1 VELQEG
7 DSAMSINTLK
17 FPVAAA
23 LAYAATLG
31 LTACSNSED
40 SSPSGSSAKETAISV
55 EVLGKTV
62 GDTLVFDMMDS
73 TYDFKIEAD
82 GKWRIEDRTRFVQSI
97 SQDSGE
103 GNATIQMRLA
113 RNYLDRR
120 HVGRLR
126 IVFPEDTSQ
135 NKTMTIVQKY
145 KGDYDDNADVDVAND
160 IYVVGF
166 GYNAITGG
174 YANIESIEA
183 EIFDTEELIKKKS
196 ITYGSNKF
204 SYNTTSIT
212 GSTISDIS
220 FNLATTANVEGSVA
234 GFSAEMKSSFDMSK
248 AKKNNY
254 EYALTYINYETQTVK
269 TTKALKELRKKKNM
283 NVFAYYAINGLVD
296 EDSEE
301 PDYPSTNEGF
311 RELISDFGSHVV
323 MEARLGG
330 RIRQAMTADVSKITS
345 SYDMNVFAKA
355 AYKGFVD
362 ADASVD
368 TKMKQ
373 SFEENRSSLDIR
385 VDILGGDKK
394 LASKLTSKEVDPESV
409 EKWKKSVTDGTDA
422 ALIGFSNKGLKPL
435 YELID
440 ESLGPEAK
448 ERKQKLKAYMESK
461 QFASDFELGYDC
473 GTVTEI
479 DVPKIED
486 NDTNTLIKD
495 IFLNGQLV
503 AKATLEFV
511 PLLNIKEKVRVVYP
525 VINNKVRFNLGFYIG
540 DKDHKPARVSWDGTD
555 VSIVEYENMDF
566 GAAKKL
572 YIRGASVTS
581 VPPEGTEPHAGTV
594 EDSYL
599 KSTIFVKAKEPQYYG
614 FSPETDGKDVN
625 HNYPLVKIFNH
636 IWLRENYASTLGRS
650 GQSYV
655 AVPGYLS
662 FNWGMAYDS
671 DVGAAIDVIYSGRK
685 LDPFVPSGWKLPS
698 KEDFLEIEKALTT
711 NGVTNVGTAMVSKG
725 LCDSNED
732 GCGLVGFA
740 LRAEDY
746 GFLVTNSKSY
756 VKMRKSGT
764 AFEYES
770 APEAYDVSGQI
781 RFYQE

>member
-1 VELQEG
+1 
-7 DSAMSINTLK
+7 MSINTLK

-135 NKTMTIVQKY
+135 NKTITIVQKY

-166 GYNAITGG
+166 GYDAITGG

-220 FNLATTANVEGSVA
+220 FSLATTANVEGGVA

-269 TTKALKELRKKKNM
+269 TTKTLKELRKKKNM

-394 LASKLTSKEVDPESV
+394 LASKLTSKDVDPESV

-599 KSTIFVKAKEPQYYG
+599 KSTIFVKTKKSQNG

-650 GQSYV
+650 GESYV
-655 AVPGYLS
+655 AIPGGYLS

-671 DVGAAIDVIYSGRK
+671 DVGAAIGVIYSGKK
-685 LDPFVPSGWKLPS
+685 LAPFVPSGWQPPS

-711 NGVTNVGTAMVSKG
+711 NGVTNVGAAMMSKG

-740 LRAEDY
+740 IRAEEDA
-746 GFLVTNSKSY
+746 FLVTNSKSY

-770 APEAYDVSGQI
+770 APEASDVGGQI

>member
-1 VELQEG
+1 
-7 DSAMSINTLK
+7 MSINTLK
-17 FPVAAA
+17 FSVAVGFAC
-23 LAYAATLG
+23 AATLG

-40 SSPSGSSAKETAISV
+40 SSPNGSSAKETAISV

-135 NKTMTIVQKY
+135 NKTITIVQKY

-204 SYNTTSIT
+204 SYNTTSVT

-220 FNLATTANVEGSVA
+220 FNLATTANVEGGVA
-234 GFSAEMKSSFDMSK
+234 GFSAEIKSSFDMSK

-385 VDILGGDKK
+385 VDVLGGDKE
-394 LASKLTSKEVDPESV
+394 LAPKLTSKDVDPEYV

-440 ESLGPEAK
+440 ESLGDKAT

-555 VSIVEYENMDF
+555 AAIVEYENMDF

-594 EDSYL
+594 EDAYL
-599 KSTIFVKAKEPQYYG
+599 ASKIINKNISA
-614 FSPETDGKDVN
+614 DVD
-625 HNYPLVKIFNH
+625 HNYPLVKIFDH
-636 IWLRENYASTLGRS
+636 VWIRQDYAGSTTRKGFFRQPGS
-650 GQSYV
+650 GEVIGSSVAPMWRKYDATEVEEYV
-655 AVPGYLS
+655 PL
-662 FNWGMAYDS
+662 
-671 DVGAAIDVIYSGRK
+671 
-685 LDPFVPSGWKLPS
+685 GWKIPS
-698 KEDFLEIEKALTT
+698 DTVFKSIENEFKKNGLSNIGKAMLR
-711 NGVTNVGTAMVSKG
+711 KKD
-725 LCDSNED
+725 CDSEKE
-732 GCGLVGFA
+732 CGLLGFSA
-740 LRAEDY
+740 VKWNDSRTRNYY
-746 GFLVTNSKSY
+746 GY
-756 VKMRKSGT
+756 VKPDGKIGSVEIMYDASVLD
-764 AFEYES
+764 YNNDLD
-770 APEAYDVSGQI
+770 EAQLRI
-781 RFYQE
+781 IQE

>member
-1 VELQEG
+1 MNYPQIFKFSVAT
-7 DSAMSINTLK
+7 SALCASAIG
-17 FPVAAA
+17 F
-23 LAYAATLG
+23 
-31 LTACSNSED
+31 TACSNSED
-40 SSPSGSSAKETAISV
+40 SSPSGSSAKGTALSV

-73 TYDFKIEAD
+73 TYDLKIEAD

-204 SYNTTSIT
+204 SYSTTSVS

-220 FNLATTANVEGSVA
+220 FKLATTANVEGGVA

-283 NVFAYYAINGLVD
+283 NVFAYYSINGLVD

-345 SYDMNVFAKA
+345 SYDMNAFAKA

-394 LASKLTSKEVDPESV
+394 LASKLTSKDVDPESV

-555 VSIVEYENMDF
+555 VSIIEYENMDF

-599 KSTIFVKAKEPQYYG
+599 KSTIFVRVKESQNG
-614 FSPETDGKDVN
+614 FRFETDGKDVN

-650 GQSYV
+650 GESYAGV
-655 AVPGYLS
+655 SGYVD
-662 FNWGMAYDS
+662 FERGTAYRS
-671 DVGAAIDVIYSGRK
+671 DVGAAISLIYFDDK
-685 LDPFVPSGWKLPS
+685 LAPFVPSGWQVPS
-698 KEDFLEIEKALTT
+698 KEDFLEIEKALTS

-740 LRAEDY
+740 LRAEEDD
-746 GFLVTNSKSY
+746 FLVTNSKSY
-756 VKMRKSGT
+756 VSMRKSGT

-770 APEAYDVSGQI
+770 APEADGVIGQI

>member
-1 VELQEG
+1 MNYPQIFKFSVAT
-7 DSAMSINTLK
+7 SALCASAIG
-17 FPVAAA
+17 F
-23 LAYAATLG
+23 
-31 LTACSNSED
+31 TACSNSED
-40 SSPSGSSAKETAISV
+40 SSPSGSSSKETALSV

-220 FNLATTANVEGSVA
+220 FSLATTANVEGGVA

-283 NVFAYYAINGLVD
+283 NVFAYYSINGLVD

-362 ADASVD
+362 AEASVD
-368 TKMKQ
+368 TKMEQ

-394 LASKLTSKEVDPESV
+394 LASKLTSKDVDPESV

-555 VSIVEYENMDF
+555 VSIIEYENMDF

-599 KSTIFVKAKEPQYYG
+599 KSTIYVKAKESQYG
-614 FSPETDGKDVN
+614 FRPETDGKDVN

-650 GQSYV
+650 GESYV
-655 AVPGYLS
+655 AIPDYLS
-662 FNWGMAYDS
+662 FNWRTAERS
-671 DVGAAIDVIYSGRK
+671 DVGAAIRVTYSDDK
-685 LDPFVPSGWKLPS
+685 LAPFVPSGWQLPS
-698 KEDFLEIEKALTT
+698 KEDFLEIEKALTS
-711 NGVTNVGTAMVSKG
+711 NGVTNVGTAMVRKG

-740 LRAEDY
+740 LRAEEDD
-746 GFLVTNSKSY
+746 FLVTNSKSY
-756 VKMRKSGT
+756 VSMRKSGT

-770 APEAYDVSGQI
+770 APEADGVIGQI

>member
-1 VELQEG
+1 
-7 DSAMSINTLK
+7 MSINTLK
-17 FPVAAA
+17 FSVAVGFAC
-23 LAYAATLG
+23 AATLG
-31 LTACSNSED
+31 FTACSNSED
-40 SSPSGSSAKETAISV
+40 SSPSGSSAKETALSV

-296 EDSEE
+296 EDSDE

-345 SYDMNVFAKA
+345 SYDMNAFAKA

-394 LASKLTSKEVDPESV
+394 LASKLTSKDVDPESV

-594 EDSYL
+594 EDAYL
-599 KSTIFVKAKEPQYYG
+599 ASKIINKNISADFDY
-614 FSPETDGKDVN
+614 
-625 HNYPLVKIFNH
+625 NYPLVKIFDH
-636 IWLRENYASTLGRS
+636 VWIRQDYASSTTRKGFFRQPGS
-650 GQSYV
+650 GQVVGSNPMWRKYDATEVEEYV
-655 AVPGYLS
+655 PL
-662 FNWGMAYDS
+662 
-671 DVGAAIDVIYSGRK
+671 
-685 LDPFVPSGWKLPS
+685 GWKIPS
-698 KEDFLEIEKALTT
+698 DTVFKSIENEFKKNGLSNIGKAMLR
-711 NGVTNVGTAMVSKG
+711 KKD
-725 LCDSNED
+725 CDSEKE
-732 GCGLVGFA
+732 CGLLGFSA
-740 LRAEDY
+740 VKWNDNRTRNYY
-746 GFLVTNSKSY
+746 GY
-756 VKMRKSGT
+756 VKPDGKIGYVEIM
-764 AFEYES
+764 
-770 APEAYDVSGQI
+770 YDASVLDYNNDRDEVQLRI
-781 RFYQE
+781 IQE

>member
-1 VELQEG
+1 MNYPQIFKFSVAT
-7 DSAMSINTLK
+7 SALCASAIG
-17 FPVAAA
+17 F
-23 LAYAATLG
+23 
-31 LTACSNSED
+31 TACSNSED
-40 SSPSGSSAKETAISV
+40 SSPSGSSSKETALSV

-220 FNLATTANVEGSVA
+220 FSLATTANVEGGVA

-283 NVFAYYAINGLVD
+283 NVFAYYSINGLVD

-385 VDILGGDKK
+385 VDVLGGDKE
-394 LASKLTSKEVDPESV
+394 LASKLTSKDVDPESV

-555 VSIVEYENMDF
+555 VSIIEYENMDF

-599 KSTIFVKAKEPQYYG
+599 KSTIYVKAKESQYG
-614 FSPETDGKDVN
+614 FRPETDGKDVN
-625 HNYPLVKIFNH
+625 HNYPLVKVFNH
-636 IWLRENYASTLGRS
+636 IWLRENYASTLARS
-650 GQSYV
+650 GESY
-655 AVPGYLS
+655 AGSDYLG
-662 FNWGMAYDS
+662 FDWRMAERS
-671 DVGAAIDVIYSGRK
+671 DVGAAIGVTYFGKK
-685 LDPFVPSGWKLPS
+685 LAPFVPSGWQLPS
-698 KEDFLEIEKALTT
+698 KEDFQEIEKALTT

-740 LRAEDY
+740 LRAEEDD
-746 GFLVTNSKSY
+746 FLVTNSKSY
-756 VKMRKSGT
+756 VSMRKSGT

-770 APEAYDVSGQI
+770 APEADGVIGQI

>member
-1 VELQEG
+1 MNYPQIFKFSVAT
-7 DSAMSINTLK
+7 SALCASAIG
-17 FPVAAA
+17 F
-23 LAYAATLG
+23 
-31 LTACSNSED
+31 TACSNSEE
-40 SSPSGSSAKETAISV
+40 SNGSSAMETALSV

-220 FNLATTANVEGSVA
+220 FSLATTANVEGGVA

-283 NVFAYYAINGLVD
+283 NVFAYYSINGLVD

-368 TKMKQ
+368 TKMEQ

-394 LASKLTSKEVDPESV
+394 LASKLTSKDVDPESV

-555 VSIVEYENMDF
+555 VSIIEYENMDF

-599 KSTIFVKAKEPQYYG
+599 ASKMIDSLFR
-614 FSPETDGKDVN
+614 TDLD
-625 HNYPLVKIFNH
+625 HNYPLVKIFDH
-636 IWLRENYASTLGRS
+636 VWIRQDYASSTTRKGFFRQPGS
-650 GQSYV
+650 GQVVGSNPMWRKYDATKVEEYV
-655 AVPGYLS
+655 PL
-662 FNWGMAYDS
+662 
-671 DVGAAIDVIYSGRK
+671 
-685 LDPFVPSGWKLPS
+685 GWKIPS
-698 KEDFLEIEKALTT
+698 DTVFKSIENEFKKNGLSNIGKAMLR
-711 NGVTNVGTAMVSKG
+711 KKD
-725 LCDSNED
+725 CDSEKE
-732 GCGLVGFA
+732 CGLLGFSA
-740 LRAEDY
+740 VKWNDSRSRNYY
-746 GFLVTNSKSY
+746 GY
-756 VKMRKSGT
+756 VKPDGKIGYVEIM
-764 AFEYES
+764 
-770 APEAYDVSGQI
+770 YDASVLDYNNDRDEVQLRI
-781 RFYQE
+781 IQE

>member
-1 VELQEG
+1 
-7 DSAMSINTLK
+7 MSINTLK

-62 GDTLVFDMMDS
+62 GDTLMFDMMDS

-135 NKTMTIVQKY
+135 NKTITIVQKY

-166 GYNAITGG
+166 GYDAITGG

-220 FNLATTANVEGSVA
+220 FSLATTANVEGGVA

-269 TTKALKELRKKKNM
+269 TTKTLKELRKKKNM

-385 VDILGGDKK
+385 VDILGGDKE
-394 LASKLTSKEVDPESV
+394 LAPKLTSKDVDPESV

-555 VSIVEYENMDF
+555 VSIIEYENMDF

-594 EDSYL
+594 EDAYL
-599 KSTIFVKAKEPQYYG
+599 ASKIINKNISADFDY
-614 FSPETDGKDVN
+614 
-625 HNYPLVKIFNH
+625 NYPLVKIFDH
-636 IWLRENYASTLGRS
+636 VWIRQDYASSTTRKGFFRQPGS
-650 GQSYV
+650 GQVVGSSVNPMWRKYDATEVEEYV
-655 AVPGYLS
+655 PL
-662 FNWGMAYDS
+662 
-671 DVGAAIDVIYSGRK
+671 
-685 LDPFVPSGWKLPS
+685 GWKIPS
-698 KEDFLEIEKALTT
+698 DTVFKSIENEFKKSGLSNIGKAMLR
-711 NGVTNVGTAMVSKG
+711 KKD
-725 LCDSNED
+725 CDSEKE
-732 GCGLVGFA
+732 CGLLGFSA
-740 LRAEDY
+740 VKWNDSRSLNFYGYVNPDGKIGSVDIMYDASVLDYNNDWDEVQLR
-746 GFLVTNSKSY
+746 
-756 VKMRKSGT
+756 
-764 AFEYES
+764 
-770 APEAYDVSGQI
+770 I
-781 RFYQE
+781 IQE

>member
-1 VELQEG
+1 MNHSKNHKFSVEL
-7 DSAMSINTLK
+7 TLIC
-17 FPVAAA
+17 A
-23 LAYAATLG
+23 
-31 LTACSNSED
+31 LTAGIVACSD
-40 SSPSGSSAKETAISV
+40 SPSGGNENSIAV

-73 TYDFKIEAD
+73 TYDLKIEAD

-368 TKMKQ
+368 TKMEQ

-394 LASKLTSKEVDPESV
+394 LASKLTSKNVDPESV
-409 EKWKKSVTDGTDA
+409 EKWKKSVTEGTDA
-422 ALIGFSNKGLKPL
+422 ALIGFSDKGLKPL

-440 ESLGPEAK
+440 ESLGAEAK

-503 AKATLEFV
+503 AKAALEFV

-555 VSIVEYENMDF
+555 VSIIEYENMDF

-599 KSTIFVKAKEPQYYG
+599 ASKMVDTF
-614 FSPETDGKDVN
+614 TKDVD
-625 HNYPLVKIFNH
+625 HNYPLVKIFDH
-636 IWLRENYASTLGRS
+636 IWIREDYAGSTTRDGTFRTRGDYDVRRS
-650 GQSYV
+650 PEDGLVWRRYDATEVEKYV
-655 AVPGYLS
+655 PL
-662 FNWGMAYDS
+662 
-671 DVGAAIDVIYSGRK
+671 
-685 LDPFVPSGWKLPS
+685 GWKIPS
-698 KEDFLEIEKALTT
+698 DTVFKSIENEFKKSGLSNIGKAMLR
-711 NGVTNVGTAMVSKG
+711 KKD
-725 LCDSNED
+725 CDSEKE
-732 GCGLVGFA
+732 CGLLGFSA
-740 LRAEDY
+740 AKWVHSDQNFY
-746 GFLVTNSKSY
+746 GTI
-756 VKMRKSGT
+756 KSGDKIGVV
-764 AFEYES
+764 YIK
-770 APEAYDVSGQI
+770 YDASVFDFPYYDPSVVQLRI
-781 RFYQE
+781 IQE

>member
-1 VELQEG
+1 
-7 DSAMSINTLK
+7 
-17 FPVAAA
+17 
-23 LAYAATLG
+23 
-31 LTACSNSED
+31 
-40 SSPSGSSAKETAISV
+40 
-55 EVLGKTV
+55 
-62 GDTLVFDMMDS
+62 
-73 TYDFKIEAD
+73 
-82 GKWRIEDRTRFVQSI
+82 
-97 SQDSGE
+97 
-103 GNATIQMRLA
+103 
-113 RNYLDRR
+113 
-120 HVGRLR
+120 
-126 IVFPEDTSQ
+126 
-135 NKTMTIVQKY
+135 
-145 KGDYDDNADVDVAND
+145 
-160 IYVVGF
+160 
-166 GYNAITGG
+166 
-174 YANIESIEA
+174 
-183 EIFDTEELIKKKS
+183 
-196 ITYGSNKF
+196 
-204 SYNTTSIT
+204 
-212 GSTISDIS
+212 
-220 FNLATTANVEGSVA
+220 
-234 GFSAEMKSSFDMSK
+234 
-248 AKKNNY
+248 
-254 EYALTYINYETQTVK
+254 
-269 TTKALKELRKKKNM
+269 M

-296 EDSEE
+296 EDSDE

-362 ADASVD
+362 AEASVD
-368 TKMKQ
+368 TKMEQ

-394 LASKLTSKEVDPESV
+394 LASKLTAKDVDSESV

-440 ESLGPEAK
+440 ESLGDKAK

-599 KSTIFVKAKEPQYYG
+599 KSTIYVKAKESQYG
-614 FSPETDGKDVN
+614 FRPETDGKDVN
-625 HNYPLVKIFNH
+625 HNYPLVKMFDH

-650 GQSYV
+650 GESY
-655 AVPGYLS
+655 AGVPDYLT
-662 FNWGMAYDS
+662 FDWLMAERT
-671 DVGAAIDVIYSGRK
+671 DVGAAIEVIYFDKK
-685 LDPFVPSGWKLPS
+685 LAPFVPSGWQLPS
-698 KEDFLEIEKALTT
+698 KEDFQKIEKALTS

-740 LRAEDY
+740 LRAEVDH
-746 GFLVTNSKSY
+746 FLVTNSKSY
-756 VKMRKSGT
+756 VRMRKSGT

-770 APEAYDVSGQI
+770 APEADGVIGQI

>member
-1 VELQEG
+1 
-7 DSAMSINTLK
+7 MSFNTLK
-17 FPVAAA
+17 FSVAVGFAC
-23 LAYAATLG
+23 AATLG

-40 SSPSGSSAKETAISV
+40 SSPSGSSAKETAVSV

-135 NKTMTIVQKY
+135 NKTITIVQKY

-220 FNLATTANVEGSVA
+220 FNLATTANVEGGVA
-234 GFSAEMKSSFDMSK
+234 GFSAEIKSSFDMSK

-385 VDILGGDKK
+385 VDVLGGDKE
-394 LASKLTSKEVDPESV
+394 LAPKLTSKDVDPEYV
-409 EKWKKSVTDGTDA
+409 EKWKKSVTDGIDA

-440 ESLGPEAK
+440 ESLGDKAI

-555 VSIVEYENMDF
+555 ASIIEYENMDF

-581 VPPEGTEPHAGTV
+581 VPPEGTEPHVGTV
-594 EDSYL
+594 EDAYL
-599 KSTIFVKAKEPQYYG
+599 ASKIINKTERA
-614 FSPETDGKDVN
+614 DVD
-625 HNYPLVKIFNH
+625 HNYPLVKIFDH
-636 IWLRENYASTLGRS
+636 VWIRQDYAGSTTRKGLFRRPES
-650 GQSYV
+650 G
-655 AVPGYLS
+655 
-662 FNWGMAYDS
+662 
-671 DVGAAIDVIYSGRK
+671 DVIRTPGAPIWRRY
-685 LDPFVPSGWKLPS
+685 DAPEVEEYVPLGWKIPS
-698 KEDFLEIEKALTT
+698 DTVFKSIENEFKKNGLSNIGKAMLR
-711 NGVTNVGTAMVSKG
+711 KKD
-725 LCDSNED
+725 CDSEKE
-732 GCGLVGFA
+732 CGLLGFSA
-740 LRAEDY
+740 VKWDDSRSSNFY
-746 GFLVTNSKSY
+746 GY
-756 VKMRKSGT
+756 VKPDGKIGSLDIMYNASVLDYNKGYGAVQLR
-764 AFEYES
+764 
-770 APEAYDVSGQI
+770 I
-781 RFYQE
+781 IQE

>member
-1 VELQEG
+1 MNYPQIFKFSVAT
-7 DSAMSINTLK
+7 SALCASAIG
-17 FPVAAA
+17 F
-23 LAYAATLG
+23 
-31 LTACSNSED
+31 TACSNSED
-40 SSPSGSSAKETAISV
+40 SSPSGSSSKETALSV

-204 SYNTTSIT
+204 SYSTTSVS

-220 FNLATTANVEGSVA
+220 FKLATTANVEGSVA

-283 NVFAYYAINGLVD
+283 NVFAYYSINGLVD

-385 VDILGGDKK
+385 VDVLGGDKE
-394 LASKLTSKEVDPESV
+394 LASKLTSKDVDPESV

-461 QFASDFELGYDC
+461 QFASDF
-473 GTVTEI
+473 VTEI

-599 KSTIFVKAKEPQYYG
+599 KSTIFVRVKESQNG
-614 FSPETDGKDVN
+614 FRFETDGKDVN

-650 GQSYV
+650 GESYV
-655 AVPGYLS
+655 AIPDYLS
-662 FNWGMAYDS
+662 FNWRTAERS
-671 DVGAAIDVIYSGRK
+671 DVGAAIRVTYSDDK
-685 LDPFVPSGWKLPS
+685 LAPFVPSGWQLPS
-698 KEDFLEIEKALTT
+698 KEDFLEIEKALTS

-740 LRAEDY
+740 LRAEEDD
-746 GFLVTNSKSY
+746 FLVTNSKSY
-756 VKMRKSGT
+756 VSMRKSGT
-764 AFEYES
+764 AFE
-770 APEAYDVSGQI
+770 
-781 RFYQE
+781 